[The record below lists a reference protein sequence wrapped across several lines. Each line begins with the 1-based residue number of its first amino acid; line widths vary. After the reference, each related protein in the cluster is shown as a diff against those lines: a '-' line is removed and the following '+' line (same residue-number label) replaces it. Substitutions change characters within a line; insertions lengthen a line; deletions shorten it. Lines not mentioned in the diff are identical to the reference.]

1 MKKNKALLIDVSTK
15 KITEIELDSHFESIS
30 KAIGNGCQYF
40 CCPYSFSNED
50 SIYADDESLLRVD
63 SIKGGFVLEG
73 YSGTIVGNA
82 IILGT
87 DDEGDSV
94 DVKHTC
100 DEISE
105 RIIFID
111 ENMAKEYARVVM
123 IKPPT
128 IKFF

>member
-1 MKKNKALLIDVSTK
+1 MKTNKALLINVSEKT
-15 KITEIELDSHFESIS
+15 ITQIELGTHFGEIS
-30 KAIGNGCQYF
+30 KTIGNGCEHF

-50 SIYADDESLLRVD
+50 SMYADDESLLRID
-63 SIKGGFVLEG
+63 SIKGGFVMEG
-73 YSGTIVGNA
+73 YHGTIVGNA

-100 DEISE
+100 DEIAE

-111 ENMAKEYARVVM
+111 EGMAKDYAKEVM
-123 IKPPT
+123 SKPPM

>member
-123 IKPPT
+123 SKPPT

>member
-1 MKKNKALLIDVSTK
+1 MKKALMIDVSTK
-15 KITEIELDSHFESIS
+15 TITEIELDSHFESIS

-50 SIYADDESLLRVD
+50 SMYADDESLLRVD
-63 SIKGGFVLEG
+63 FIKGGFVLEG
-73 YSGTIVGNA
+73 YSGIIVGNA

-123 IKPPT
+123 SKPPT